1 VLVCGGLEPADGRI
15 SWMPPAAGAQVPIN
29 SYLVCDGGHCVVV
42 DCGVPAHESLVLAA
56 VAELPGLERVTLAVT
71 RGVEFDSMGNATA
84 LLRTLPVESVYA
96 HPPSAAWFHFDPRF
110 DVDDAAADQ
119 EQATAFELLR
129 SGGAIPVGD
138 GRDRSLAVL
147 DPPLRL
153 LPTNWLFDERTGTL
167 FTSDAFGHVAAA
179 GATRIV
185 GAADDRVTPAEVQ
198 AGLMPKFG
206 WLRDADVAPSCSAL
220 RDMFAEL
227 DVRVIAPTVGCV
239 LVGREVVH
247 RHVEMVLGV
256 LERWGDGDGV

>member
-1 VLVCGGLEPADGRI
+1 
-15 SWMPPAAGAQVPIN
+15 
-29 SYLVCDGGHCVVV
+29 
-42 DCGVPAHESLVLAA
+42 
-56 VAELPGLERVTLAVT
+56 
-71 RGVEFDSMGNATA
+71 MGNATA
-84 LLRTLPVESVYA
+84 LLRTLPVKSVYA

-110 DVDDAAADQ
+110 DVDDAAADR

-138 GRDRSLAVL
+138 GGDRSLAVL

-167 FTSDAFGHVAAA
+167 FTSDAFGHVPAG
-179 GATRIV
+179 GATRV
-185 GAADDRVTPAEVQ
+185 VKAADDRVTPAEVQ

-206 WLRDADVAPSCSAL
+206 WLRDADVAPSCRAL
-220 RDMFAEL
+220 RDVFTEF

-239 LVGREVVH
+239 LVGREVVQ